1 MSQFIEMFGNPLSSK
16 QKNELKRLGQ
26 CCIINPRRPNIAL
39 CDTDKVSFIPMPAVS
54 EDGYLVDMADEEYGK
69 VKKGFTYFE
78 NNDVLFAKI
87 TPCMEN
93 GKGAIAYG
101 LTNGI
106 GVGST
111 EFHVL
116 RPINGISSPYWLLT
130 LTRMPIF
137 RERAAKNMSGTGG
150 QKRVSASYLNHFMV
164 GLPAIE
170 EQRRFEAIYRQADK
184 SKFGDFKSQ
193 FIEMFGTVE
202 NNTHNFP
209 IMTIGEFAN
218 CFAGATPST
227 SHPEYWENGRI
238 RWMSSGEVHKGHVED
253 TDSRITELG
262 YKSASTRMVPIHSIV
277 IAIAGQGKTR
287 GTVAI
292 TEVDLC
298 TNQSL
303 CAIVPDERVNYS
315 YLYHNL
321 QGRYLELRG
330 LSGDVNGRGGL
341 NLKIIQKI
349 PVILPPIEK
358 QQQFA
363 SIAQQADKSKFG
375 DFKSQ
380 FIEMYYNTHN
390 KQTLESV
397 CPIMSKGITPKY
409 VESSSVLVINQACI
423 HWDGQ
428 RLGNIKYHNEEIPVR
443 KRILESGDVLLNATG
458 NGTLGRCCV
467 FICPSDN
474 NTYIND
480 GHVIALSTDRAVIL
494 PEVLNTYL
502 SLNDTQAE
510 IYRQYVTGSTNQ
522 VDIVF
527 SDIKKMKVPVP
538 SMDEQILFVEV
549 LKQADKSKSVIQKA
563 LVYLNDIQSDELRK
577 IA

>member
-1 MSQFIEMFGNPLSSK
+1 MTKYRFDEIAINST
-16 QKNELKRLGQ
+16 QKKKPTEE
-26 CCIINPRRPNIAL
+26 
-39 CDTDKVSFIPMPAVS
+39 DKVYYIGLEHIDPGCFDVVRWGSDVAPTGDKLLMQ
-54 EDGYLVDMADEEYGK
+54 
-69 VKKGFTYFE
+69 KG
-78 NNDVLFAKI
+78 DVLF
-87 TPCMEN
+87 
-93 GKGAIAYG
+93 GKRRAYQRKVAIAPFD
-101 LTNGI
+101 GI
-106 GVGST
+106 FSAHGM
-111 EFHVL
+111 VL
-116 RPINGISSPYWLLT
+116 RPNLKVIDANYFPFFISSDKFMDTAVRISVGGLSPTINWKDLARQEFELPSLDEQKVLAYKLWAAYRLKEAYKKLLVAT
-130 LTRMPIF
+130 DEI
-137 RERAAKNMSGTGG
+137 
-150 QKRVSASYLNHFMV
+150 V
-164 GLPAIE
+164 
-170 EQRRFEAIYRQADK
+170 
-184 SKFGDFKSQ
+184 KSQ

-209 IMTIGEFAN
+209 IMTIGEFAY

-380 FIEMYYNTHN
+380 FIEMFGDTHMRSDHSRQWKEVVEIINGKDYKSIQVEDGGYPVYGTGGEMARASDYLSPANSILLGRKGTIDKPLLIREKYWNVDTAFGAVPDEKVLHYVYFYWHCKTIDFNVLN
-390 KQTLESV
+390 KGTTLPSTTKV
-397 CPIMSKGITPKY
+397 
-409 VESSSVLVINQACI
+409 
-423 HWDGQ
+423 D
-428 RLGNIKYHNEEIPVR
+428 
-443 KRILESGDVLLNATG
+443 LLN
-458 NGTLGRCCV
+458 LW
-467 FICPSDN
+467 
-474 NTYIND
+474 
-480 GHVIALSTDRAVIL
+480 
-494 PEVLNTYL
+494 
-502 SLNDTQAE
+502 
-510 IYRQYVTGSTNQ
+510 
-522 VDIVF
+522 
-527 SDIKKMKVPVP
+527 IKIP
-538 SMDEQILFVEV
+538 SMEEQTRFGSIVE
-549 LKQADKSKSVIQKA
+549 QADKSKSVIQKA
-563 LVYLNDIQSDELRK
+563 LVYLNDIQSDELK
-577 IA
+577 EIA

>member
-1 MSQFIEMFGNPLSSK
+1 MLILKEYVANTTFVFETKDPHAFEQRLLPFIMLSKDFTTWSIAKSKGSTNPYVLFSDLADFEFELPPLEE
-16 QKNELKRLGQ
+16 QK
-26 CCIINPRRPNIAL
+26 
-39 CDTDKVSFIPMPAVS
+39 V
-54 EDGYLVDMADEEYGK
+54 LVDKLWAAYRLKEAYKKLLVATDE
-69 VKKGFTYFE
+69 
-78 NNDVLFAKI
+78 
-87 TPCMEN
+87 
-93 GKGAIAYG
+93 
-101 LTNGI
+101 
-106 GVGST
+106 
-111 EFHVL
+111 
-116 RPINGISSPYWLLT
+116 
-130 LTRMPIF
+130 
-137 RERAAKNMSGTGG
+137 
-150 QKRVSASYLNHFMV
+150 MV
-164 GLPAIE
+164 
-170 EQRRFEAIYRQADK
+170 
-184 SKFGDFKSQ
+184 KSQ

-253 TDSRITELG
+253 TDFRITELG

-303 CAIVPDERVNYS
+303 CAIVPDERVNYL

-363 SIAQQADKSKFG
+363 SIAQQADKSK
-375 DFKSQ
+375 
-380 FIEMYYNTHN
+380 
-390 KQTLESV
+390 
-397 CPIMSKGITPKY
+397 
-409 VESSSVLVINQACI
+409 
-423 HWDGQ
+423 
-428 RLGNIKYHNEEIPVR
+428 
-443 KRILESGDVLLNATG
+443 
-458 NGTLGRCCV
+458 
-467 FICPSDN
+467 
-474 NTYIND
+474 
-480 GHVIALSTDRAVIL
+480 
-494 PEVLNTYL
+494 
-502 SLNDTQAE
+502 
-510 IYRQYVTGSTNQ
+510 
-522 VDIVF
+522 
-527 SDIKKMKVPVP
+527 
-538 SMDEQILFVEV
+538 
-549 LKQADKSKSVIQKA
+549 SVIQKA
-563 LVYLNDIQSDELRK
+563 LVYLNDIQSDELGK

>member
-1 MSQFIEMFGNPLSSK
+1 MYGSRRTYLKKIAVADFEGVCANTTFVFETKDPHAFEQRLLPFIMLSKDFTTWSIAKSKGSTNPYVLFSDLADFEFELPPLEE
-16 QKNELKRLGQ
+16 QK
-26 CCIINPRRPNIAL
+26 
-39 CDTDKVSFIPMPAVS
+39 V
-54 EDGYLVDMADEEYGK
+54 LVDKLWAAYRLKEAYKKLLVATDE
-69 VKKGFTYFE
+69 
-78 NNDVLFAKI
+78 
-87 TPCMEN
+87 
-93 GKGAIAYG
+93 
-101 LTNGI
+101 
-106 GVGST
+106 
-111 EFHVL
+111 
-116 RPINGISSPYWLLT
+116 
-130 LTRMPIF
+130 
-137 RERAAKNMSGTGG
+137 
-150 QKRVSASYLNHFMV
+150 MV
-164 GLPAIE
+164 
-170 EQRRFEAIYRQADK
+170 
-184 SKFGDFKSQ
+184 KSQ

-253 TDSRITELG
+253 TDFRITELG

-303 CAIVPDERVNYS
+303 CAIVPDERVNYL

-363 SIAQQADKSKFG
+363 SIAQQADKSK
-375 DFKSQ
+375 
-380 FIEMYYNTHN
+380 
-390 KQTLESV
+390 
-397 CPIMSKGITPKY
+397 
-409 VESSSVLVINQACI
+409 
-423 HWDGQ
+423 
-428 RLGNIKYHNEEIPVR
+428 
-443 KRILESGDVLLNATG
+443 
-458 NGTLGRCCV
+458 
-467 FICPSDN
+467 
-474 NTYIND
+474 
-480 GHVIALSTDRAVIL
+480 
-494 PEVLNTYL
+494 
-502 SLNDTQAE
+502 
-510 IYRQYVTGSTNQ
+510 
-522 VDIVF
+522 
-527 SDIKKMKVPVP
+527 
-538 SMDEQILFVEV
+538 
-549 LKQADKSKSVIQKA
+549 SVIQKA
-563 LVYLNDIQSDELRK
+563 LVYLNDIQSDELGK

>member
-1 MSQFIEMFGNPLSSK
+1 M
-16 QKNELKRLGQ
+16 
-26 CCIINPRRPNIAL
+26 
-39 CDTDKVSFIPMPAVS
+39 
-54 EDGYLVDMADEEYGK
+54 
-69 VKKGFTYFE
+69 
-78 NNDVLFAKI
+78 
-87 TPCMEN
+87 
-93 GKGAIAYG
+93 
-101 LTNGI
+101 
-106 GVGST
+106 
-111 EFHVL
+111 
-116 RPINGISSPYWLLT
+116 
-130 LTRMPIF
+130 
-137 RERAAKNMSGTGG
+137 
-150 QKRVSASYLNHFMV
+150 
-164 GLPAIE
+164 
-170 EQRRFEAIYRQADK
+170 
-184 SKFGDFKSQ
+184 SQ

-253 TDSRITELG
+253 TDFRITELG

-303 CAIVPDERVNYS
+303 CAIVPDERVNYL

-380 FIEMYYNTHN
+380 FIEMFGNPLSLNQKNELKRLGECCILNPRRPNIALCDTDKVSFIPMPAVSEDGYLVDMTDEEYGKVKKGFTYFENNDVLFAKITPCMENGKGAIVHGLTNGIGMGSTEFHVLRPINGISSPYWLLALTRMPIFRERAAKNMSGTGGQKRVSASYLDHFMVGLPAMEEQRRFEAIYRQADKSKFGDFKSQFIEMYYNTHN

-397 CPIMSKGITPKY
+397 CPIMNKGITPKY

-549 LKQADKSKSVIQKA
+549 LTQADKSKSVIQKA
-563 LVYLNDIQSDELRK
+563 LVYLNDIQSDELGK

>member
-1 MSQFIEMFGNPLSSK
+1 MS
-16 QKNELKRLGQ
+16 
-26 CCIINPRRPNIAL
+26 
-39 CDTDKVSFIPMPAVS
+39 
-54 EDGYLVDMADEEYGK
+54 
-69 VKKGFTYFE
+69 
-78 NNDVLFAKI
+78 
-87 TPCMEN
+87 
-93 GKGAIAYG
+93 
-101 LTNGI
+101 
-106 GVGST
+106 
-111 EFHVL
+111 
-116 RPINGISSPYWLLT
+116 
-130 LTRMPIF
+130 
-137 RERAAKNMSGTGG
+137 
-150 QKRVSASYLNHFMV
+150 RV
-164 GLPAIE
+164 
-170 EQRRFEAIYRQADK
+170 
-184 SKFGDFKSQ
+184 KFGDVVKDVKINIDRLNNPYEYYVAGDHMDSEDLTIHRKGCFTTDDVGPAFIRVFKPGQILYGSRRTYLKKIAVADFEGVCANTTFVFETKDPHAFEQRLLPFIMLSKDFTTWSIAKSKGSTNPYVLFSDLADFEFELPPLEEQKVLVDKLWAAYRLKEAYKKLLVATDEMVKSQ

-253 TDSRITELG
+253 TDFRITELG

-380 FIEMYYNTHN
+380 FIEMVGDPRNN
-390 KQTLESV
+390 
-397 CPIMSKGITPKY
+397 PKGWPTKRLSELAEYSIGLTYKP
-409 VESSSVLVINQACI
+409 EQICDDGTIVL
-423 HWDGQ
+423 
-428 RLGNIKYHNEEIPVR
+428 RSGNIQ
-443 KRILESGDVLLNATG
+443 
-458 NGTLGRCCV
+458 
-467 FICPSDN
+467 
-474 NTYIND
+474 D
-480 GHVIALSTDRAVIL
+480 GKIS
-494 PEVLNTYL
+494 
-502 SLNDTQAE
+502 
-510 IYRQYVTGSTNQ
+510 
-522 VDIVF
+522 F
-527 SDIKKMKVPVP
+527 SDIVRVNAPIKE
-538 SMDEQILFVEV
+538 SLFVKEDDILMCSRNGSASLVGKVAMIPDINEPMTFGAFMTIIRSAEAKYLYLYFQSQDFRERVSEGKSSTMNQITQKMLDKVEV
-549 LKQADKSKSVIQKA
+549 PFPDKDVRETLSAIASQADKSKSVIQKA

>member
-1 MSQFIEMFGNPLSSK
+1 MKIINLSLIANPISISVQNPSQSDYNRFIGLEHYDSGEPVITRFQGTELLTTSAKAFKANDILIARR
-16 QKNELKRLGQ
+16 NVYLKRAGIV
-26 CCIINPRRPNIAL
+26 CFDGITSGDSIILRL
-39 CDTDKVSFIPMPAVS
+39 KEDTKKTMGYSREDLIRYIPFVLNSEHFWIYANKHADGMNSKRISKDTLLAYEFELPSIDEMRDISDKLWAA
-54 EDGYLVDMADEEYGK
+54 YRLKQAYKKLLVATDE
-69 VKKGFTYFE
+69 
-78 NNDVLFAKI
+78 
-87 TPCMEN
+87 
-93 GKGAIAYG
+93 
-101 LTNGI
+101 
-106 GVGST
+106 
-111 EFHVL
+111 
-116 RPINGISSPYWLLT
+116 
-130 LTRMPIF
+130 
-137 RERAAKNMSGTGG
+137 
-150 QKRVSASYLNHFMV
+150 MV
-164 GLPAIE
+164 
-170 EQRRFEAIYRQADK
+170 
-184 SKFGDFKSQ
+184 KSQ

-363 SIAQQADKSKFG
+363 SIAQQADKSKF
-375 DFKSQ
+375 
-380 FIEMYYNTHN
+380 E
-390 KQTLESV
+390 
-397 CPIMSKGITPKY
+397 
-409 VESSSVLVINQACI
+409 
-423 HWDGQ
+423 
-428 RLGNIKYHNEEIPVR
+428 
-443 KRILESGDVLLNATG
+443 
-458 NGTLGRCCV
+458 
-467 FICPSDN
+467 
-474 NTYIND
+474 
-480 GHVIALSTDRAVIL
+480 
-494 PEVLNTYL
+494 
-502 SLNDTQAE
+502 
-510 IYRQYVTGSTNQ
+510 
-522 VDIVF
+522 
-527 SDIKKMKVPVP
+527 
-538 SMDEQILFVEV
+538 
-549 LKQADKSKSVIQKA
+549 LKQCIENIDKVIKSLI
-563 LVYLNDIQSDELRK
+563 NR
-577 IA
+577 